1 MLLEERLGVAAHQQH
16 RHLDL
21 IDAGLRA
28 LAHRGLALG
37 VRLSLSGSA
46 VIAHDEHCAAV
57 GMVVGVINQLANES
71 PSFACAGRTA
81 SRAGEWLRWHGDMAA
96 TAVVAVVPVV
106 AAPVAVWA
114 AVPAVWAAVVAVWCA
129 YPIVGGSAA
138 YVGFRY
144 RS

>member
-1 MLLEERLGVAAHQQH
+1 M
-16 RHLDL
+16 
-21 IDAGLRA
+21 
-28 LAHRGLALG
+28 
-37 VRLSLSGSA
+37 RLSLSGSA

-57 GMVVGVINQLANES
+57 GMVVGVINQLADES
-71 PSFACAGRTA
+71 PPFACAGRTA

-114 AVPAVWAAVVAVWCA
+114 AVVAVWCA